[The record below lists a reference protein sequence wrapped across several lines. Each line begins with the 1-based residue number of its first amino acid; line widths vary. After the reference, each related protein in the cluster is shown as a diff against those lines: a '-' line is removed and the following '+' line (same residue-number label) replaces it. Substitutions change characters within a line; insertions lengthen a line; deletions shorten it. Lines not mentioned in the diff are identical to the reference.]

1 MADAVSSAV
10 VQHTVSQILS
20 GLVQKYE
27 EKYESDVNRNLERL
41 EMAHIR
47 LEAALETS
55 CKWHIT
61 DRSLLR
67 WRKKL
72 KCAAQE
78 CDDTLHKWKQRIL
91 EDEQIEQ
98 EVSNSS
104 LPNRIVHATKSFVI
118 SVLTGKNELSSS
130 VVERFEWFA
139 AGASE
144 FLRFV
149 ELGGTPRR
157 HIAFRSLVKN
167 LFAGK
172 ELHYKNVQG
181 DGHLLFRLWMLPFST
196 TEHGIEATLI
206 LIQNDS
212 NEPGVTIYF
221 SIVLQLSESTD
232 IVGIAIK
239 CLHLFAPPFNYAIKY
254 MSKELIQLHTSDI
267 SSWVSPVY
275 SCQKEY
281 YDLHMLGS
289 QWFRPN
295 PLCCKQQNRSEFQ
308 CISNSGI
315 VGLSDI
321 SLEPVNEVTFET
333 FLSGDIISLQDA
345 PSLKAGI
352 LFAPHRSLKSILPAH
367 KGSAVLAVVG
377 KEKCCLHKD
386 ITMEELKEII
396 LPKAMEY
403 FHQNVDATVYQMIWR
418 SKHGYALIY
427 FEKANMNTTRISMGT
442 RGSFGESRKR
452 NLLQLQGKDQEL
464 KGRTRM
470 APNFFDLW
478 GSSTPI
484 KLQSFFMDWTQK
496 EKESQFAAQQL
507 RAPEIPSIV
516 WMIRETQEE

>member
-181 DGHLLFRLWMLPFST
+181 DGHLLFRLWLLPFST
-196 TEHGIEATLI
+196 TEHGIDASLI

-232 IVGIAIK
+232 IVGVAIK

-254 MSKELIQLHTSDI
+254 MSKELTQLHTSDI
-267 SSWVSPVY
+267 SWVSPVY
-275 SCQKEY
+275 SCQKEH

-295 PLCCKQQNRSEFQ
+295 PLCCKQHNRSEFQ

-315 VGLSDI
+315 VGLPDV

-333 FLSGDIISLQDA
+333 FLSVNEVTFETIMSGDIISLQGA

-352 LFAPHRSLKSILPAH
+352 LFVPHRSLESILPAH
-367 KGSAVLAVVG
+367 KSSAVLAVVG
-377 KEKCCLHKD
+377 EEQSYLHKE
-386 ITMEELKEII
+386 IALK
-396 LPKAMEY
+396 
-403 FHQNVDATVYQMIWR
+403 
-418 SKHGYALIY
+418 
-427 FEKANMNTTRISMGT
+427 
-442 RGSFGESRKR
+442 
-452 NLLQLQGKDQEL
+452 
-464 KGRTRM
+464 
-470 APNFFDLW
+470 
-478 GSSTPI
+478 
-484 KLQSFFMDWTQK
+484 
-496 EKESQFAAQQL
+496 
-507 RAPEIPSIV
+507 
-516 WMIRETQEE
+516 